1 MMVISVDV
9 TSVGEV
15 CLGLDGQLSRSVGQQ
30 VPVGGGGGGG
40 EGGGGAPWSEP
51 TTLGHRLT

>member
-1 MMVISVDV
+1 MDL

-30 VPVGGGGGGG
+30 VPVTGGWGGGW
-40 EGGGGAPWSEP
+40 GGAPWSEP